1 MVIGRMT
8 TPGNQVAAAIAF
20 PDPAL
25 LAAVAE
31 RRRWYA
37 VNTHPAAEAKACF
50 NLKRQGWET
59 FYPKTLKTIKSG
71 RRIRSELR
79 PFFPGYVFVSL
90 DPYLDGWR
98 AVDST
103 LGVRSIVKNG
113 DSPSAVPRGIVEG
126 LKQMTEEDGRIVS
139 TSHLKTG
146 ENVRFLSGPFADM
159 VGALERLD
167 ATGRVLVLL
176 DILGRVTQV
185 QAKAADL
192 APVR

>member
-1 MVIGRMT
+1 MT
-8 TPGNQVAAAIAF
+8 TLGNQAATAVAGADL
-20 PDPAL
+20 PL
-25 LAAVAE
+25 LAAAAE

-90 DPYLDGWR
+90 DTRLDGWR

-103 LGVRSIVKNG
+103 LGVRAIVKNG
-113 DSPSAVPRGIVEG
+113 DLPSAVPRGIVEG
-126 LKQMTEEDGRIVS
+126 LMQMTEEDGRIVF
-139 TSHLKTG
+139 TSHLKAG

-167 ATGRVLVLL
+167 ANGRVLVLL

-185 QAKAADL
+185 KAKAADL
-192 APVR
+192 GPVR